1 MALYPA
7 LPLFTDAYLA
17 DTRHLTTEEHG
28 AYLLLLMCAWRS
40 ADCALEDNDKTL
52 ARIAGLSPTKW
63 RRLKPALAQF
73 FTIEAGLWRQKKLQ
87 AVYSDVAARVARN
100 KANGARG
107 GRAKAAKACRLDS
120 MSGQKK
126 GRQKPSQMGSKTG
139 GKNTASAQAA
149 KTKSKTKQKQ
159 PPAADV
165 SLEQKKDRGRPLSV
179 EQQNHWRSSISDVCP
194 EGTIM
199 DDAVL
204 HVWWA
209 AGVDLTL
216 DIIPTITAV
225 AVRELARTGR
235 APHSLGYFR
244 EAVLE
249 ASADRQ
255 KAEQSGKRFKPAA
268 KTPQAQKQVFD
279 LQNADH
285 WCRLL
290 GDPNNRFQG
299 DHMARNWFIPTD
311 HPTFRERGLG
321 TNPRLSVTGH
331 IPRIVR
337 DRYGAVWGW
346 L

>member
-40 ADCALEDNDKTL
+40 AGCSLEDNDKTL

-63 RRLKPALAQF
+63 RRLKPVLAQF
-73 FTIEAGLWRQKKLQ
+73 FSVDDGQWRQKKLQ

-107 GRAKAAKACRLDS
+107 GRAR
-120 MSGQKK
+120 
-126 GRQKPSQMGSKTG
+126 
-139 GKNTASAQAA
+139 AA
-149 KTKSKTKQKQ
+149 KTSRSTGKGGQQKTCQMASEAGGKKEAPPKATKTKTKQKQ
-159 PPAADV
+159 QPTAPIADDG
-165 SLEQKKDRGRPLSV
+165 KKDGGVSANELEAWR
-179 EQQNHWRSSISDVCP
+179 EQIVAACFD
-194 EGTIM
+194 GTMIDNTVIHM
-199 DDAVL
+199 
-204 HVWWA
+204 WWA

-216 DIIPTITAV
+216 DVLPVIEAV
-225 AVRELARTGR
+225 SSREISRTGR

-249 ASADRQ
+249 ASTGRQ
-255 KAEQSGKRFKPAA
+255 KAEQTGQRLKPAP
-268 KTPQAQKQVFD
+268 KTPQASKKEFD
-279 LQNADH
+279 PDDTEH
-285 WCRLL
+285 WQSLL
-290 GDPNNRFQG
+290 GDPTNRFRG
-299 DHMARNWFIPTD
+299 DYLARNWFIAAD

-321 TNPRLSVTGH
+321 ANPRLSVTSH
-331 IPRIVR
+331 IPQTVR
-337 DRYGAVWGW
+337 DRYGKTWGW